1 MSVITKSKYYIGGEW
16 VEAQEAGE
24 PLKVI
29 NPATEEVIAHVAR
42 AGRKD
47 TARAI
52 EAARDAFDEGPWP
65 RLKPRERAA
74 HLLRMAE
81 IMERRKPEI
90 LDLLVREAGSPRAM
104 AEPLQFRLCMEHFA
118 DMAERVVAGHEP
130 IRAIPP
136 VVGHKVGQGVV
147 MEEAAGVASLIT
159 AFNFPFHLNLMK
171 LGPSLGAGC
180 TVVLKP
186 SELTPLVGLIL
197 GEIADEA
204 GLPPGV
210 LNIVTGDAEAGTEL
224 SSHPAV
230 DVVSFTGSGRVGKLI
245 LKQAADTVKKVV
257 LELGGKSAGI
267 VFADADLDA
276 AAQSVVMNM
285 TLHSGQA
292 CVLQTRTLV
301 EESVH
306 DELVEKVCAL
316 LAGIKVGDPSDATTM
331 MGPVIS
337 AMQRDRVENHIR
349 SGSTEGARPAF
360 GGGRPAGLDKGFYI
374 EPTLFVD
381 ARNGMT
387 IAQEEIFGPVGTVIP
402 FRDQDEAVRLANDT
416 EYGLGAG
423 VWSRDPVKAY
433 GVARQMRAG
442 SVDVNGGTGGN
453 NTFGPYGG
461 FKQSGLGRE
470 FGEFAF
476 AEFLETKSIG
486 WPAISV

>member
-1 MSVITKSKYYIGGEW
+1 M
-16 VEAQEAGE
+16 
-24 PLKVI
+24 
-29 NPATEEVIAHVAR
+29 
-42 AGRKD
+42 
-47 TARAI
+47 
-52 EAARDAFDEGPWP
+52 
-65 RLKPRERAA
+65 
-74 HLLRMAE
+74 
-81 IMERRKPEI
+81 
-90 LDLLVREAGSPRAM
+90 
-104 AEPLQFRLCMEHFA
+104 
-118 DMAERVVAGHEP
+118 
-130 IRAIPP
+130 
-136 VVGHKVGQGVV
+136 
-147 MEEAAGVASLIT
+147 
-159 AFNFPFHLNLMK
+159 
-171 LGPSLGAGC
+171 
-180 TVVLKP
+180 
-186 SELTPLVGLIL
+186 
-197 GEIADEA
+197 
-204 GLPPGV
+204 
-210 LNIVTGDAEAGTEL
+210 
-224 SSHPAV
+224 
-230 DVVSFTGSGRVGKLI
+230 
-245 LKQAADTVKKVV
+245 V

-316 LAGIKVGDPSDATTM
+316 LAGIMVGDPSDATTM

-360 GGGRPAGLDKGFYI
+360 GGGRPAGLDEGFYI